1 MTMLT
6 YHPRLTRRVFLRVTG
21 GMLVWPS
28 LAQSQ
33 GRTMTTSETLGATA
47 RQAVI
52 DIFRKKDATAVDRYF
67 GESFIQHDPNLADG
81 LAGMKSFAVEVA
93 SSPTADVTIYR
104 MLVDGDLVLLHSK
117 YEGVGRYG
125 GSAIAF
131 DLFRVKDGKIVEH
144 WGGQE
149 PEAPPNPSART
160 QVDGPT
166 EVVDREKT
174 ETNRTL
180 VRTYRRYR
188 RQGARHLPRKGY
200 PALYPARRR
209 LRPTRSPRRRLHC
222 ARGAPLQGC
231 ETSGQNDV
239 DA

>member
-1 MTMLT
+1 MTMLA

-28 LAQSQ
+28 LAQAQ

-81 LAGMKSFAVEVA
+81 LAGMQSFAAEVA

-125 GSAIAF
+125 G
-131 DLFRVKDGKIVEH
+131 
-144 WGGQE
+144 
-149 PEAPPNPSART
+149 
-160 QVDGPT
+160 
-166 EVVDREKT
+166 
-174 ETNRTL
+174 
-180 VRTYRRYR
+180 
-188 RQGARHLPRKGY
+188 
-200 PALYPARRR
+200 
-209 LRPTRSPRRRLHC
+209 
-222 ARGAPLQGC
+222 
-231 ETSGQNDV
+231 
-239 DA
+239 